1 MNRVITLFVFISFL
15 ISACSVLAPVPTTI
29 PPQTA
34 TLISTATPTPIPTAT
49 QTNIPQPRAETPD
62 PISALLPSGNPEKE
76 WKGIP
81 IMPAAIYGD
90 GDNDGYRYTI
100 NATVEEVQAYYEKE
114 LGKVGWGLMATG
126 SGATDSVMLIFNNA
140 ASAVMS
146 ISIFPHG
153 DLTLVMVVSE

>member
-1 MNRVITLFVFISFL
+1 MNKVVASFMFITFL
-15 ISACSVLAPVPTTI
+15 ISACSVLAPVPTIT
-29 PPQTA
+29 PTQTA
-34 TLISTATPTPIPTAT
+34 TLIATDTPTPIPTA
-49 QTNIPQPRAETPD
+49 QPQAETSD
-62 PISALLPSGNPEKE
+62 PISALLPSGSPEKE

-81 IMPAAIYGD
+81 IMPGAINGD
-90 GDNDGYRYTI
+90 GDNEGYRYTI

-114 LGKVGWGLMATG
+114 LGKVGWGLMAAG